1 MRTIRLLFIG
11 LLISLVACEQQ
22 PPWPAQ
28 EDPADSYL
36 IPAFTIPP
44 TQEDVVYE
52 RFIVIGGMGTGNPDQ
67 YSVAIAMA
75 KRAESDGLDFVL
87 TVGDNIY
94 PVGVTSVT
102 DLQWKTKFED
112 VYAVTSLQVPWYP
125 SLGNHDYYGN
135 EQSVIEYSQINKK
148 WILPSSYHTF
158 TRTLNDGTNIQFF
171 ALDTDPILRMKPE
184 ASEQLKWLDEQ
195 LQKSSAQWK
204 IVFGHHPLYSN
215 GAYPRFWPEKDT
227 MIKALEPIFVKHK
240 IDLYF
245 AGHDHSLEI
254 LKPIK
259 GIHYVISG
267 AGAGPSRS
275 YNVNWT
281 DESFYAAT
289 LGGFVLC
296 RVSRNE
302 LLIEF
307 VRIGGGTQYAHV
319 ITK

>member
-1 MRTIRLLFIG
+1 
-11 LLISLVACEQQ
+11 
-22 PPWPAQ
+22 
-28 EDPADSYL
+28 
-36 IPAFTIPP
+36 
-44 TQEDVVYE
+44 
-52 RFIVIGGMGTGNPDQ
+52 
-67 YSVAIAMA
+67 
-75 KRAESDGLDFVL
+75 
-87 TVGDNIY
+87 
-94 PVGVTSVT
+94 
-102 DLQWKTKFED
+102 
-112 VYAVTSLQVPWYP
+112 
-125 SLGNHDYYGN
+125 
-135 EQSVIEYSQINKK
+135 
-148 WILPSSYHTF
+148 
-158 TRTLNDGTNIQFF
+158 
-171 ALDTDPILRMKPE
+171 MKPE
-184 ASEQLKWLDEQ
+184 ASVQLKWLDEQ
-195 LQKSSAQWK
+195 RQKSSATWK
-204 IVFGHHPLYSN
+204 IAFGHHPLYSN
-215 GAYPRFWPEKDT
+215 GAIQRTNPEKDT

-267 AGAGPSRS
+267 SGAGPSRA

>member
-11 LLISLVACEQQ
+11 LLIGQVACGQ
-22 PPWPAQ
+22 PTVWRAQ
-28 EDPADSYL
+28 EDPADTHP
-36 IPAFTIPP
+36 IPDFTVPP
-44 TQEDVVYE
+44 ARAEVDYE
-52 RFIVIGGMGTGNPDQ
+52 RFIVIGDMGTGKPDQ
-67 YSVAIAMA
+67 YSVAMAMA

-94 PVGVTSVT
+94 PIGVASAT

-112 VYAVTSLQVPWYP
+112 VYAANSLQVSWYP
-125 SLGNHDYYGN
+125 ALGNHDYYGN
-135 EQSVIEYSQINKK
+135 EQAVIEYSQVNKK
-148 WILPSSYHTF
+148 WILPSKYHTF
-158 TRTLNDGTNIQFF
+158 TRTLSDGTKIQFF

-184 ASEQLKWLDEQ
+184 ASVELMWLDDQ
-195 LQKSSAQWK
+195 LSNSSAQWK
-204 IVFGHHPLYSN
+204 IVYGHHPLYSN
-215 GAYPRFWPEKDT
+215 GAYPRVSPEKDI

-240 IDLYF
+240 IDVYF

-267 AGAGPSRS
+267 AGAGPSRA

-319 ITK
+319 IKK